1 MVVFRRSISLKC
13 SFSRVHWKT
22 LNSLKTFLILDSFSR
37 ESNGE
42 KVAPCNRSFAAR
54 VGDVF
59 CKSKFKIIVVSLL
72 RLMKLNLI
80 PIPEANECERCK
92 RYPVWRRHFI
102 MTWYFKPF
110 FFLSVSLHML
120 VIVCTSNAKH
130 FAWLV
135 VRVVPIK
142 VCTSGVLEISSS
154 LILPFFTVS
163 LPFKV
168 DLQEQ
173 ERSDFLS
180 SKMELMKENFSFCS
194 RTSSF
199 V

>member
-22 LNSLKTFLILDSFSR
+22 LNSLKTFLMLDSFSR

-80 PIPEANECERCK
+80 PRGQWTWKVQKISG
-92 RYPVWRRHFI
+92 
-102 MTWYFKPF
+102 MTKAFYYDLVFQATF

-173 ERSDFLS
+173 ERSDFVS